1 MPSYDNLSILD
12 SLAILYI
19 FEIFTNLNFTFVMPL
34 IKPKCN
40 NDPHGIEETPPTKN
54 WNPVEGLVGAS
65 VMP

>member
-54 WNPVEGLVGAS
+54 
-65 VMP
+65 